1 MQPTTYT
8 IAEQALFQ
16 PLGGEAVLLD
26 LRTERYFSL
35 DDIGTRIWSL
45 ITEHNTID
53 AVVAQMLKEYDV
65 TEAVLRKDVETLLGR
80 LVAAGLLVASTA
92 APAQPA

>member
-1 MQPTTYT
+1 MQSTTYT

-45 ITEHNTID
+45 LTEHGTVD
-53 AVVAQMLKEYDV
+53 AVVAQMLQEYDV
-65 TEAVLRKDVETLLGR
+65 VEVVLRKDVEVLVGR
-80 LVAAGLLVASTA
+80 LVEAGLLVAGTA
-92 APAQPA
+92 APAEPA